1 MLDERKEQ
9 RRLAIE
15 AAAYELLSA
24 KGYGGMSMLAVA
36 RAAGASNETLYNWY
50 GDKAGLVA
58 AMIARNAEEVLAVI
72 AAQAQPPRMLE
83 AELESVGR
91 ALIAMLLG
99 ARAVALN
106 RAAASDASGELGR
119 ALAAGG
125 RARVMPALAA
135 ILARHGAAAPEAE
148 AETFL
153 ALLLGDW
160 PQRRLIGAMEEPPAD
175 AIQARL
181 SRALAQFLTLHR
193 AAAVNKR

>member
-15 AAAYELLSA
+15 AAAYDLLA
-24 KGYGGMSMLAVA
+24 ERGYAGMSMLALA
-36 RAAGASNETLYNWY
+36 KAAGASNETLYNWY
-50 GDKAGLVA
+50 GDKAGLLA

-91 ALIAMLLG
+91 ALLTMLLG
-99 ARAVALN
+99 ERSVALN

-125 RARVMPALAA
+125 RARGMPALEA
-135 ILARHGAAAPEAE
+135 ILARHGSAAPWGE

-160 PQRRLIGAMEEPPAD
+160 PQRRLIGAMAMPD
-175 AIQARL
+175 AGAVQARL
-181 SRALAQFLTLHR
+181 SRAVAQFLTLRR
-193 AAAVNKR
+193 AGAVNKR